1 MPYRER
7 RQYGRDEF
15 YKWCEE
21 QFTIEG
27 NSKTGKLLVGVSIKE
42 QQGCMYD
49 CDSSE
54 DSDCE

>member
-1 MPYRER
+1 MVETSFIN
-7 RQYGRDEF
+7 GAI
-15 YKWCEE
+15 E